1 MGGEFR
7 LPIFCLVPAA
17 PTATLVLSAKAITA
31 IDRATVTGLERNH
44 CVLAALRADRGEH
57 LTGTSV
63 EPATATATAAESCVA
78 TLITSCLTT
87 CRAALWF
94 VCETFISVERLIVR
108 TKIET
113 LPTLLATKGP
123 VLVSHR

>member
-1 MGGEFR
+1 MGGEIR

-17 PTATLVLSAKAITA
+17 PAATLVLSAKAITA

-63 EPATATATAAESCVA
+63 EPAAAAAAAAKSCVA

-94 VCETFISVERLIVR
+94 ICETFISVERLIVR